1 MNISV
6 KTKVFNHFRQIF
18 KYSMFEKALRYLIIR
33 NLILG
38 LSEKLV
44 PNNYQYASKSMRGFS
59 YNGAVMEVDIHD
71 YVGHYL
77 YFGFED
83 KGHDAL
89 MNLVKKNFVILDIG
103 TNIGST
109 LLQFANKIG
118 PEGKVYGFEP
128 DSENYANCMY
138 NIGLNNFK
146 NVSVDNIG
154 LGSASGEFLLSIDC
168 ESNRGGN
175 RIVANPNA
183 SAKKIKV
190 DTLDSWVEKNNIKK
204 CDLIKIDV
212 EGYEM
217 NVLEGGLATINKYH
231 PILFIELDDNNLKLQ
246 NSSAIELVSLLLKC
260 GYVIIHAETNQEVT
274 SDFNFRNTHFDII
287 CRCS

>member
-1 MNISV
+1 M
-6 KTKVFNHFRQIF
+6 FRAIF
-18 KYSMFEKALRYLIIR
+18 KLRILENSLRKLIIGR
-33 NLILG
+33 SPDDFI
-38 LSEKLV
+38 SKLA
-44 PNNYQYASKSMRGFS
+44 PNNYQYSTNSFRQFD
-59 YNGAVMEVDIHD
+59 YNGIKLNADIHD

-77 YFGFED
+77 YYGFLD
-83 KGHDAL
+83 SGQKAL
-89 MNLVKKNFVILDIG
+89 MSLVSKDFIILDIG

-109 LLQFANKIG
+109 LLQFAYKIG
-118 PEGKVYGFEP
+118 PNGRVFGFEP
-128 DSENYANCMY
+128 DTENYANCMH

-175 RIVANPNA
+175 RIVANPSVN
-183 SAKKIKV
+183 AKKIKV
-190 DTLDSWVEKNNIKK
+190 DTLDHWVEINNITKL
-204 CDLIKIDV
+204 DLIKIDV

-217 NVLEGGLATINKYH
+217 NVLEGGLATISKYH

-260 GYVIIHAETNQEVT
+260 GYVIVHAETNQEVT
-274 SDFNFRNTHFDII
+274 SDFNFSDTYFDII